1 MSKKWISIILVSALF
16 LLVGCGKEPVE
27 NKKIV
32 DDKEVVENKKV
43 VDDKEAINSKFIG
56 KWKLETASIGKIDRT
71 GYREVN
77 HDYSREFEIDRNG
90 IVKEV
95 IVDDDGA
102 RTYTFKIKSK
112 GGDEYQNDG
121 SLTSEE
127 VFKYE
132 TEAQKEYVK
141 KVLELK
147 EKIDSVKIIKSEQK
161 GNEYYIET
169 EQTQVLTFFM
179 YLSDKK
185 LIKEAVDEKENY
197 SGKDIYIKK

>member
-1 MSKKWISIILVSALF
+1 MSKKWIGIILVSALF
-16 LLVGCGKEPVE
+16 LLIGCGKGP
-27 NKKIV
+27 
-32 DDKEVVENKKV
+32 VENKKV
-43 VDDKEAINSKFIG
+43 VDDKEVINSKFTG
-56 KWKLETASIGKIDRT
+56 KWKLETVSIGKIDRT

-90 IVKEV
+90 IIKEV

-102 RTYTFKIKSK
+102 RTFTFKIKSK

-147 EKIDSVKIIKSEQK
+147 RKIDFVKIIKSEQK

-169 EQTQVLTFFM
+169 EQMQDLTFFM

-185 LIKEAVDEKENY
+185 LIKEAVYEKENY
-197 SGKDIYIKK
+197 SSKDIYIKK